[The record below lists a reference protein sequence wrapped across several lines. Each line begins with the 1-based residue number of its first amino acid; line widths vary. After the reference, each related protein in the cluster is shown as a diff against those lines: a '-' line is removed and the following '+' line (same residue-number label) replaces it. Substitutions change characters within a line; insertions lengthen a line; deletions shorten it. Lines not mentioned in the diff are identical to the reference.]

1 MFAASVDRPVS
12 YFKRFRMEVDLQQR
26 LPAPELPGGYRF
38 VPWDDALLE
47 VHAEVKYQCFVDQ
60 LDALVFPSLG
70 NRDGCSYLMQ
80 EIRRKSGFQP
90 GATWL
95 IAAAGD
101 YCATVQGLR
110 QRPGTGAI
118 QNLGVVAAHRGRGLG
133 AALLLK
139 ALHGFQQAGMHR
151 AFLEVTAQNDG
162 AMRLYRRFGFRCRKT
177 IYKTVSPQARW
188 QPPEQDSRGD
198 WFI

>member
-1 MFAASVDRPVS
+1 MFAASMDRQAS

-26 LPAPELPGGYRF
+26 LPPPELPCGYRF

-60 LDALVFPSLG
+60 VDALVFPSLG

-95 IAAAGD
+95 IAAAGA

-110 QRPGTGAI
+110 ERPGTGAI
-118 QNLGVVAAHRGRGLG
+118 QNLGVVTAHRGRGLG

-162 AMRLYRRFGFRCRKT
+162 AMRLYRRFGFRCLKT
-177 IYKTVSPQARW
+177 LYKAAPPQGSWR
-188 QPPEQDSRGD
+188 PPVPQEASA